1 MNNPSLLIFACSIF
15 WLAACRSS
23 TESTFPQRENI
34 SESVYASGLI
44 KAAGQYQAF
53 VNASGTVQDLF
64 VKEGDTVAV
73 GTPILSLYNE
83 STRINREL
91 AEVGREYADRRA
103 NQSKLRDLE
112 RAIDLAKNKLLNDSL
127 LYARQQSLRS
137 QGIGSAVELE
147 QRKLNF
153 ENARTSYQNS
163 VFRYQDLKREIDFN
177 ERNASKNLAISK
189 ALESELVLK
198 SEMDGIVYSLLKEK
212 GEMVTPQMALAVI
225 GSADDF
231 LLELKVD
238 EYDIVKVRQGQAI
251 LVTMDSYRGQVF
263 QAVVSRIY
271 PIMDE
276 KTKSFTVEG
285 VFKNPPP
292 RLYPNLS
299 LEANIVIQS
308 KGGALTIPRAYLLKD
323 SSVVTLAGDTVL
335 LKLGL
340 MDYEKVEVLEGLDE
354 KTEIIKPKL

>member
-1 MNNPSLLIFACSIF
+1 MNRPVLLIFACIIF
-15 WLAACRSS
+15 CFAACKPSAE
-23 TESTFPQRENI
+23 TTFPKVENI

-44 KAAGQYQAF
+44 KAKGQYEAF
-53 VNASGTVQDLF
+53 VNASGTVDDVF
-64 VKEGDTVAV
+64 VKEGDTVMT
-73 GTPILSLYNE
+73 GMPILSIYNE

-127 LYARQQSLRS
+127 LYARQQSLRN

-163 VFRYQDLKREIDFN
+163 LFRYQDLKREIDFN
-177 ERNASKNLAISK
+177 ERNANKNLAITK

-198 SEMDGIVYSLLKEK
+198 SEMEGIIYSLLKEK
-212 GEMVTPQMALAVI
+212 GEMVTPQMPLAII
-225 GSADDF
+225 GSADEF
-231 LLELKVD
+231 YLEMKVD
-238 EYDIVKVRQGQAI
+238 EFDIVKIRPGQAI

-263 QAVVSRIY
+263 EASVTRIY

-276 KTKSFTVEG
+276 KSKTFTVEG
-285 VFKNPPP
+285 TFKQAPPK
-292 RLYPNLS
+292 LYPNLT

-308 KGGALTIPRAYLLKD
+308 KESSLTIPRAFLLKD
-323 SSVVTLAGDTVL
+323 SSVITVGGDTL
-335 LKLGL
+335 SLKLGL

-354 KTEIIKPKL
+354 KTEIIKPAP

>member
-1 MNNPSLLIFACSIF
+1 MNRPVLLIFACSIF
-15 WLAACRSS
+15 CFAACKPS
-23 TESTFPQRENI
+23 TETTFPKVENI

-44 KAAGQYQAF
+44 KAEGQYQAF
-53 VNASGTVQDLF
+53 VNASGTVQEIF
-64 VKEGDTVAV
+64 VKEGDTVAI

-112 RAIDLAKNKLLNDSL
+112 RAIDLAKNKLINDSL
-127 LYARQQSLRS
+127 LYVRQQSLRN

-163 VFRYQDLKREIDFN
+163 VFRYQDLKRDIEFN

-198 SEMDGIVYSLLKEK
+198 SEMNGIVYSLLKEK
-212 GEMVTPQMALAVI
+212 GEMVTPQMPLAIV
-225 GSADDF
+225 GSAQGF
-231 LLELKVD
+231 LLEMKVD
-238 EYDIVKVRQGQAI
+238 EFDIVKVRQGQEI

-263 QAVVSRIY
+263 RATVSRIY

-276 KTKSFTVEG
+276 KSKTFTVEG
-285 VFKNPPP
+285 VFRTPPP
-292 RLYPNLS
+292 RLYPNLT
-299 LEANIVIQS
+299 LEANIVIQT
-308 KGGALTIPRAYLLKD
+308 KEATLTIPRAFLLKD
-323 SSVVTLAGDTVL
+323 SSIITVDGDTL
-335 LKLGL
+335 SLKLGL

-354 KTEIIKPKL
+354 KTEIIKPVP